1 MLKSGRDPFPGRP
14 ERIAALNR
22 ALKERI
28 VVLDGAAGTF
38 IQSYRLDEAGYR
50 GERFAHWKSD
60 VRGNNDLLILSRPEI
75 VAEMHRAYLA
85 AGADMIET
93 NTFSSTTIA
102 QSDYGM
108 EPLAHELN
116 VEGARIA
123 REQADAASS
132 PNRPRW
138 VAGAIGPTNRT
149 ASISPDV
156 NDPGKRNVDFD
167 ALVAAYGDAARGLI
181 EGGVDTILIETIFDT
196 LNAKAAIYAVQG
208 LFDELGFEIP
218 IMLSVT
224 ITDQSG
230 RTLSGQTPEA
240 FWHSVRHA
248 RPLSVGIN
256 CALGPD
262 LMRPFVAELARVA
275 DCALSAYPNAGL
287 PNAFGGYDETPASMV
302 GHLQEWAKSG
312 LLNIIG
318 GCCGTTPDHIAAFAR
333 AVKGI
338 APRAIPLA
346 SPALR
351 LSGLEPFTLVRQA
364 S

>member
-1 MLKSGRDPFPGRP
+1 MQQSDIMAGRQA
-14 ERIAALNR
+14 RIAALKET
-22 ALKERI
+22 LKERI

-38 IQSYRLDEAGYR
+38 IQSYELDEAGYR
-50 GERFAHWKSD
+50 GQRFSGWARD

-75 VAEMHRAYLA
+75 VSEMHRAYLA

-102 QSDYGM
+102 QADYGM
-108 EPLAHELN
+108 ESLAYEMN
-116 VEGARIA
+116 VEGARLA
-123 REQADAASS
+123 RAAADAAST

-149 ASISPDV
+149 CSISPDV
-156 NDPGKRNVDFD
+156 NDPGARNVDFD
-167 ALVAAYGDAARGLI
+167 TLVASYGEAARGLV
-181 EGGVDTILIETIFDT
+181 EGGADTILIETIFDT
-196 LNAKAAIYAVQG
+196 LNAKAAIFAVQE

-218 IMLSVT
+218 LMLSVT

-248 RPLSVGIN
+248 KPLSVGIN

-262 LMRPFVAELARVA
+262 LMRPFVSELARVA

-287 PNAFGGYDETPASMV
+287 PNAFGGYDETPASMAK
-302 GHLQEWAKSG
+302 HLQEWAKSG
-312 LLNIIG
+312 LLNIVG

-333 AVKGI
+333 AVKGV
-338 APRAIPLA
+338 APREIPA
-346 SPALR
+346 VPAGTR
-351 LSGLEPFTLVRQA
+351 LSGLEPFFLAREA